1 MKQTIFL
8 ILMTLSGCAST
19 PYNGKYT
26 LNGEDVDYSIEKRQC
41 QIEATERA
49 VKNLSG
55 SELGPAWMRI
65 RRKNMLA
72 CMKEKGFEW
81 DQD

>member
-1 MKQTIFL
+1 MRQISLL
-8 ILMTLSGCAST
+8 ILMTLCGCVST

-26 LNGEDVDYSIEKRQC
+26 LRGENVDYSIEKKQC

-49 VKNLSG
+49 IEKLNG
-55 SELGPAWMRI
+55 SELGPAWIRI

-81 DQD
+81 DKE